1 MSRLIGS
8 WLLDQGG
15 QAIEL
20 APRVVC
26 IIWGETHCFC
36 PYCFVFLLHSFAG
49 LGVYCPVVNAV
60 GTLGEEGESFPEE
73 GAVYWTLKNKYD
85 IFFLPVFMV
94 HLFCIFFPSCSVT
107 DHNCH

>member
-85 IFFLPVFMV
+85 FFFLPVFMV
-94 HLFCIFFPSCSVT
+94 HLFCIFFPLLFS
-107 DHNCH
+107 DRP